1 MTYLLFTKG
10 LINKL
15 LILMLNVIRV
25 CDNNYIYNES
35 AKQKGDKMLYN
46 IKQINRSINSFKRLK
61 YMNQSSWKL
70 SVCLN

>member
-25 CDNNYIYNES
+25 CDNDCIYNEI
-35 AKQKGDKMLYN
+35 AEQKDDKN
-46 IKQINRSINSFKRLK
+46 T
-61 YMNQSSWKL
+61 
-70 SVCLN
+70 